1 MANVKIT
8 ELAADTNPASTDVL
22 PFVSISADETKK
34 VTIADLLEN
43 AGDGSAATPGF
54 SFDSDKDTGMY
65 RPGANALG
73 FVTGGT
79 ERVRIA
85 SDGTIRLYNSPGI
98 DFSQIQTNAAGVSSE
113 TLDSYEEGTFSP
125 DLKIGTSNVGL
136 TGSDALGT
144 YTRIGDI
151 AHIQITLIIASGDV
165 TALTGGLSIT
175 GLPFASPNS
184 SRSNH
189 SVGSVGIANWDTDYK
204 NGSKTIYVTNSSN
217 STELLLFNGSRLTG
231 QLTEAALDFTAGN
244 CQIYITMSYRVS

>member
-8 ELAADTNPASTDVL
+8 DLNQDTNPASTDVL
-22 PFVSISADETKK
+22 PFVDVDADETKK
-34 VTIADLLEN
+34 VTIADLVEN

-65 RPGANALG
+65 RAGANALG
-73 FVTGGT
+73 FTTGGT
-79 ERVRIA
+79 ERVRIT
-85 SDGTIRLYNSPGI
+85 SDGTFRLYNSPGI

-151 AHIQITLIIASGDV
+151 THLQITLIIDSTDV
-165 TALTGGLSIT
+165 TGLTGGLSIT
-175 GLPFASPNS
+175 GLPFASPNTT
-184 SRSNH
+184 RSNH
-189 SVGSVGIANWDTDYK
+189 SIGSVGLQNWATDYK
-204 NGSKTIYVTNSSN
+204 NGSKTIYATNSSN
-217 STELLLFNGSRLTG
+217 ATTLGLFNGSRSTG

-244 CQIYITMSYRVS
+244 CQIYITMSYRVA